1 MSDDLHQYL
10 ATNRP
15 PWHQHVRTG
24 AVQYGTGW
32 HFCFP
37 RQKITPGMYM
47 PFYGWGMF
55 LTSRIGPSL
64 FIPPSDTKF
73 NRSHFYPNTE
83 QFVGGFV
90 VPQKP
95 LQLSDASAF
104 TRTSPFSSPATEAI
118 ACTTDGHLYVWN
130 ATGQVRSTLW
140 ENPVFNTLGLGP
152 ENEEDIRR
160 YPELTA
166 AGTGDFRQ
174 LRVQRDWPT
183 IVLGENG
190 DLQHVKIVRVCAAN
204 GVITRRHPS
213 GLETAT
219 CFLALSDEGHIWMTG
234 GVRAIALASEFAEN
248 SAALSWFR
256 ETLDYTYETPE
267 GEQTDSDPLEFAEIR
282 FSGNVL
288 RALTKDGRIFH
299 CGRKLYAVGTFPFV
313 NANSDET
320 SNLKE
325 FSTVFREITGFI
337 DTIELT
343 NGGQDYEDPVVIIA
357 ATYDDADIN
366 TGATFAETLDA
377 GAITA
382 LSITSSG
389 YGYTNPI
396 TVDIQPAAGG
406 PGSGATATATAFDR
420 AWTFLAKGTG
430 DAAICENGFLYQLPC
445 ENGIRLTATPT
456 SFQFL
461 AEARR
466 VPNQNP
472 LGYLQVATGFNF
484 GIALVADGSIETWG
498 VANRTPTL
506 SAQYELTALSE
517 SGTFVSVGAG
527 QDFAVAL
534 RDDGKVF
541 TYGGHVG
548 GQCGRGPTVGGFTSE
563 PPMAWGEVPGDAV
576 WSEVF
581 ASGFAVLANRSEEEF
596 DELGNRLNPL
606 PVWTG

>member
-1 MSDDLHQYL
+1 MSDDLHGYL
-10 ATNRP
+10 ATART

-55 LTSRIGPSL
+55 LTTRTGPSL
-64 FIPPSDTKF
+64 VIPSSDTKF
-73 NRSHFYPNTE
+73 ARSHFYPNTE
-83 QFVGGFV
+83 QFVGGFAL
-90 VPQKP
+90 PQMP
-95 LQLSDASAF
+95 LELSDASTFTSASAF
-104 TRTSPFSSPATEAI
+104 FTPSTEAI
-118 ACTTDGHLYVWN
+118 ACTKGGRLYVWN
-130 ATGQVRSTLW
+130 TTGQVRSNLW
-140 ENPVFNTLGLGP
+140 LNPVFNTLGLGP
-152 ENEEDIRR
+152 ENQEDIRR
-160 YPELTA
+160 YSQITVGGA
-166 AGTGDFRQ
+166 GDFRQ

-183 IVLGENG
+183 IVYGQNA
-190 DLQHVKIVRVCAAN
+190 DLESVHFARVCAGS
-204 GVITRRHPS
+204 GVITRRYPS
-213 GLETAT
+213 GVDQAA
-219 CFLALSDEGHIWMTG
+219 CFLALSDTGQIWMTG
-234 GVRAIALASEFAEN
+234 GVRAIALPSEFSEN
-248 SAALSWFR
+248 SAALVWFR
-256 ETLDYTYETPE
+256 ETLDYTYETPA

-299 CGRKLYAVGTFPFV
+299 CGEKLYAPGTFV
-313 NANSDET
+313 VVSVNSDET
-320 SNLKE
+320 SNLQE

-343 NGGQDYEDPVVIIA
+343 NGGLDYEDPVVIILQ
-357 ATYDDADIN
+357 TYDDADIN
-366 TGATFAETLDA
+366 TGVVFQETLDD
-377 GAITA
+377 GQITA
-382 LSITSSG
+382 IAITSSG

-420 AWTFLAKGTG
+420 AWLFLAKGTG
-430 DAAICENGFLYQLPC
+430 DAAICEDDVLYQLPC

-461 AEARR
+461 QEVRR
-466 VPNQNP
+466 VPNQNA

-506 SAQYELTALSE
+506 SAQYELTPLSQ
-517 SGTFVSVGAG
+517 SGTFVSVGTG
-527 QDFAVAL
+527 SDFAFAL

-541 TYGGHVG
+541 TYGGNVG
-548 GQCGRGPTVGGFTSE
+548 GQCGRGPTVGGFDSE
-563 PPMAWGEVPGDAV
+563 PAMAWGQVPGDAV

-581 ASGFAVLANRSEEEF
+581 AGSFAMLANRSGEQF

-606 PVWTG
+606 AVWPG